1 MTVIEELFA
10 VLKERQA
17 NPSPE
22 SYTAQLLADEEEI
35 MKKIGE
41 EAIEVIL
48 AAAVQGRQRLIE
60 ESADLVY
67 HLSVLLVAKEVDW
80 ADVEA
85 ELVSRR

>member
-1 MTVIEELFA
+1 MTVIDELFA

-17 NPSPE
+17 NPSSE
-22 SYTAQLLADEEEI
+22 SYTARLLADEDEN

-48 AAAVQGRQRLIE
+48 AGKGQGRQRLIE
-60 ESADLVY
+60 ESADLIY
-67 HLSVLLVAKEVDW
+67 HLSVLLVAKDVDW

>member
-1 MTVIEELFA
+1 MTVIDELFA

-22 SYTAQLLADEEEI
+22 SYTTRLLADEDEN

-48 AAAVQGRQRLIE
+48 AGKGQGRQRLIE

-67 HLSVLLVAKEVDW
+67 HLSVLLVAKNVDW

>member
-1 MTVIEELFA
+1 MTVIDELFA
-10 VLKERQA
+10 VIKDRQA

-22 SYTAQLLADEEEI
+22 SYTTQLLADEDEN

-48 AAAVQGRQRLIE
+48 AAKGQGRQRLIE
-60 ESADLVY
+60 ESADVIY
-67 HLSVLLVAKEVDW
+67 HLSVLLVAKGIEW
-80 ADVEA
+80 ADIEA